1 MKTDKNQ
8 KPLKFNIEQLELDNA
23 GFANG
28 ISTHLQDLIRKGEH
42 RSLSA
47 EEKEEIINEA
57 AYHYGKFLL
66 ALGVNWGMDPNSE
79 NTPRRVAKAYVNDL
93 WKGRYELMSEITS
106 FPSNYDGLIVET
118 NIPVFSQCA
127 HHHQQILGVC
137 HLGYIP
143 GESKHVIGLSKLNRI
158 VEHFARRG
166 QIQEDLTL
174 QIWEAMSTVV
184 PDNLGVAV
192 VVDSKHSCVSCRGVK
207 HQGASMQTAKLSGAF
222 LNEPE
227 CREEFYMYVRNAVN
241 KC

>member
-1 MKTDKNQ
+1 MKKNQ
-8 KPLKFNIEQLELDNA
+8 KPLVVNIEQLEEPHA

-28 ISTHLQDLIRKGEH
+28 VSLQLKNLIFSGKH
-42 RSLSA
+42 RSLNE
-47 EEKEEIINEA
+47 EEKTKIIDEA
-57 AYHYGKFLL
+57 AEHYGKFLT
-66 ALGVNWGMDPNSE
+66 ALGVDWENDPNSTG
-79 NTPRRVAKAYVNDL
+79 TPRRVAKAYVNDL

-143 GESKHVIGLSKLNRI
+143 GNSKHVIGLSKLNRI
-158 VEHFARRG
+158 VEHYSRRG

-174 QIWEAMSTVV
+174 QIFEALNKAI
-184 PDNLGVAV
+184 PDNGGIAV

-222 LNEPE
+222 LAEPE

>member
-1 MKTDKNQ
+1 MNNKQ
-8 KPLKFNIEQLELDNA
+8 KPLVINILGLEEANA

-28 ISTHLQDLIRKGEH
+28 ISMQLKNLIYAGQH
-42 RSLSA
+42 RSLSE
-47 EEKEEIINEA
+47 EEKEAIIDEA
-57 AYHYGKFLL
+57 ADYYGKFLT
-66 ALGVNWGMDPNSE
+66 ALGVDWMNDPNSE

-93 WKGRYELMSEITS
+93 WKGRYDLMSEITS

-127 HHHQQILGVC
+127 HHHQQILGTC

-143 GESKHVIGLSKLNRI
+143 GESKHVVGLSKLNRI
-158 VEHFARRG
+158 VEHYARRG

-174 QIWEAMSTVV
+174 QIFEALNVAI
-184 PDNLGVAV
+184 PDNNGIAV

>member
-1 MKTDKNQ
+1 MSNKQ
-8 KPLKFNIEQLELDNA
+8 KPLTVNIEKLEESTV

-28 ISTHLQDLIRKGEH
+28 VSTQLANLIYKGEH
-42 RSLSA
+42 RSLNL
-47 EEKEEIINEA
+47 EEKDAIITEA
-57 AYHYGKFLL
+57 AHHYGKFLN
-66 ALGVNWGMDPNSE
+66 ALGVNWQSDPNSE
-79 NTPRRVAKAYVNDL
+79 NTPKRVAKAYVNDL
-93 WKGRYELMSEITS
+93 WKGRYDLMSEITT
-106 FPSNYDGLIVET
+106 FPSNYDGIIVET

-137 HLGYIP
+137 HVGYIP
-143 GESKHVIGLSKLNRI
+143 GESKQVMGLSKLNRI
-158 VEHFARRG
+158 VEQYSRRG
-166 QIQEDLTL
+166 QIQEDLTM
-174 QIWEAMSTVV
+174 QIFDTLNTVI

>member
-1 MKTDKNQ
+1 MKNQ
-8 KPLKFNIEQLELDNA
+8 KPWTINIEQLERTNQ

-28 ISTHLQDLIRKGEH
+28 ISTQLSDLLTSGQH
-42 RSLSA
+42 RSLSE
-47 EEKEEIINEA
+47 EEKLSIINQA
-57 AYHYGKFLL
+57 AEHYGNFLT
-66 ALGVNWGMDPNSE
+66 ALGVDWKNDPNSSG
-79 NTPRRVAKAYVNDL
+79 TPRRVAKAYVNDL
-93 WKGRYELMSEITS
+93 WKGRYDLMSEITS

-158 VEHFARRG
+158 VEHYARRG

-174 QIWEAMSTVV
+174 QIYQALNKAI
-184 PDNLGVAV
+184 PDNLGIAV

-207 HQGASMQTAKLSGAF
+207 HQGASMQTAKLCGAF

-227 CREEFYMYVRNAVN
+227 CREEFYMYVRNAVH
-241 KC
+241 KP

>member
-1 MKTDKNQ
+1 MKKNQ
-8 KPLKFNIEQLELDNA
+8 KPLTVNIEQLEQPHA

-28 ISTHLQDLIRKGEH
+28 VSLQLKNLIFAGEH
-42 RSLSA
+42 RSLTDA
-47 EEKEEIINEA
+47 EKAEIIDEA
-57 AYHYGKFLL
+57 SEHYGKFLT
-66 ALGVNWGMDPNSE
+66 ALGVDWQNDPNSTG
-79 NTPRRVAKAYVNDL
+79 TPRRVAKAYVNDL

-143 GESKHVIGLSKLNRI
+143 GKSKHVIGLSKLNRI
-158 VEHFARRG
+158 VEHYARRG

-174 QIWEAMSTVV
+174 QIFDALNKVI
-184 PDNLGVAV
+184 PDNLGIAV

-222 LNEPE
+222 LAEPE